1 METLG
6 SLRFLENPRVLMPCS
21 WTPAGPTCQAIT
33 ARRRGPRC
41 KDDKGSHE
49 HVIFRGSIAGP
60 RHSLSTLRSDHRW
73 PPRKTRFRLLA
84 KLSRM
89 GLVTHRIPTKGFRAA
104 SYISSSFPKLS
115 WRKDTVHNSGG
126 LCMVSQDLRRDVL
139 IGLAAKRFWYRLGAS
154 D

>member
-1 METLG
+1 MSRFAPAWDTVHAGLGFWVPVAPDPAVAVETMG
-6 SLRFLENPRVLMPCS
+6 SLRFLGNPFVLMPCS

-73 PPRKTRFRLLA
+73 SPRKTRFRLLA
-84 KLSRM
+84 KLCRV
-89 GLVTHRIPTKGFRAA
+89 GLVTHKAPMKGFEVVVFYIFA
-104 SYISSSFPKLS
+104 SLPKLS
-115 WRKDTVHNSGG
+115 WRNDTLYN
-126 LCMVSQDLRRDVL
+126 C
-139 IGLAAKRFWYRLGAS
+139 YP
-154 D
+154 